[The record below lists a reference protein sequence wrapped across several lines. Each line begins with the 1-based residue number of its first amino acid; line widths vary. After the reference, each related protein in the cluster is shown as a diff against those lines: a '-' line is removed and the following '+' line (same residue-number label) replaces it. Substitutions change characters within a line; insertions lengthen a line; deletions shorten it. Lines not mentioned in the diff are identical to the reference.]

1 RETAKWGSGSS
12 AKSGVVSTP
21 SSKGASHQ
29 KLITHF
35 EGGIETNLNREKTR
49 SNVAQT
55 KREPAETRPQEQQ
68 EKLDDVGNH
77 LEDFKSPNEGLE
89 AKHSDLKGSTEKQRT
104 SHQKLIAH
112 SEGGIETNLDSA
124 TKRINEDFLEKKG
137 DYSTFIHPSMAP
149 SILLVSS
156 LLCHSQ
162 HGARGFSSSSS
173 GGDDDYQIYEPL
185 SDAEITP
192 KSILFK
198 GCDYRHWLIL
208 MEFPKPLPP
217 HDMIYQ
223 YESTCGKGLGISLR
237 NARKRIY
244 ACSTS
249 TYTGFQAEMKEEE
262 SEKFKSLPGV
272 VFVLPDSY
280 LDEDKK
286 EYGGDRYEEGDI
298 TPRRRMKFKAGTDVW
313 NPQWDAHL
321 FEQQEKLD
329 DVGNHL
335 EDFKSPNE
343 GLEAKHS
350 DLKGSTEKQR
360 TSHQKLIAHSE
371 GGIETNLDS
380 ATKRIN
386 EDFLE
391 KKGDYSTF
399 IHPSMAPSI
408 LLVSSLLCHS
418 QHGARG
424 FSSSSSG
431 GDDDYQI
438 YEPLSDAEI
447 TPKSILFKGC
457 DYRHW
462 LILMEFPKPL
472 PPHDMIYQYESTCG
486 KGLGISLRNARKRIY
501 ACSTSTYTGFQ
512 AEMKEEESEKFKSLP
527 GVVFVLPDSYL
538 DEDKKEYGG
547 DRYEEGDITPRRRMK
562 FKAGTDVWNPQ
573 WDAHLFGGG
582 AKKMLTRQ
590 EIIDRTSPGDDPRP
604 LLAMQDIL
612 EDLLELRK
620 KSEVT
625 SGDFARQLHGRAAT
639 IDLFS
644 IEGPICQ
651 EVVEKL
657 EKLYGF
663 WGSGDAE
670 DKRSTPREDYRERF
684 KGDRRFRG
692 I

>member
-1 RETAKWGSGSS
+1 MMASTLSRLFSRSRPILLRRVSFRSCFPKHTLASSLGSVLEWMNINGYNGRGLVDLPRKHPLAAGLGRAVALQNFEKKLKSTRSNVPITKSEPAETRPLVIIDDMYTFGRNITPKARYRDKSQQWIEGCSVTLQQIMRMVHEKFEEDVGNHLEDFKSAIEGLEVGANQQSRETAKWGSGSS

-21 SSKGASHQ
+21 SSKGTSHQ

-49 SNVAQT
+49 SNVAKT

-124 TKRINEDFLEKKG
+124 TKRINEASPCSRFHITFHKDFLEKKG
-137 DYSTFIHPSMAP
+137 DYSTSIHPSMAP

-173 GGDDDYQIYEPL
+173 GGDDDSTTPTYQIYEPL

-280 LDEDKK
+280 LDEDKE

-298 TPRRRMKFKAGTDVW
+298 TPRRRMKFKAGADVW
-313 NPQWDAHL
+313 D
-321 FEQQEKLD
+321 
-329 DVGNHL
+329 
-335 EDFKSPNE
+335 
-343 GLEAKHS
+343 
-350 DLKGSTEKQR
+350 
-360 TSHQKLIAHSE
+360 
-371 GGIETNLDS
+371 
-380 ATKRIN
+380 
-386 EDFLE
+386 
-391 KKGDYSTF
+391 
-399 IHPSMAPSI
+399 
-408 LLVSSLLCHS
+408 
-418 QHGARG
+418 
-424 FSSSSSG
+424 
-431 GDDDYQI
+431 
-438 YEPLSDAEI
+438 
-447 TPKSILFKGC
+447 
-457 DYRHW
+457 
-462 LILMEFPKPL
+462 
-472 PPHDMIYQYESTCG
+472 
-486 KGLGISLRNARKRIY
+486 
-501 ACSTSTYTGFQ
+501 
-512 AEMKEEESEKFKSLP
+512 
-527 GVVFVLPDSYL
+527 
-538 DEDKKEYGG
+538 
-547 DRYEEGDITPRRRMK
+547 
-562 FKAGTDVWNPQ
+562 PQ

-590 EIIDRTSPGDDPRP
+590 EIIERTSPGDDPRP

-657 EKLYGF
+657 EMLYGF